1 MLIAARQAVGKAWVV
16 MLRQYELVDKVLAYD
31 PVADEA
37 LINRAYVYATKMHGN
52 QLRHSGDP
60 YFSHP
65 IEVAGILTDLRLDAA
80 TIITGLL
87 HDTIED
93 TEATPEDIA
102 SLFGGEIAGLVDGVT
117 KLSQLEWD
125 SEDAKQAEN
134 FRKFLL
140 AMSNDIRVL
149 LVKLA
154 DRLHNMRTLHHVPKE
169 AKRRRIA
176 QETLDI
182 YAPLAGRM
190 GMHEFREEL
199 EDLSFQVIN
208 VEARQA
214 IEVRL
219 EDFRSESGDVIERIR
234 SQILSLF
241 EGTDL
246 DIEVRG
252 RQKRPYSIWRKMQSR
267 SASLEQL
274 SDIFAFRVLVADE
287 ADCYRA
293 LGVLHRR
300 WPSVPGRFKD
310 YISTPK
316 NNGYRSIHTTIVG
329 PEQKRVEI
337 QIRTQN
343 MHDVAEYGIAAHW
356 IYKNPDAQKSDDA
369 YVDTFGWLRQLVEML
384 EHGSSAEEFLEHSK
398 LQLFSDQVFCFTP
411 KGMLINLPRGATAL
425 DFAYAVHTKVGDT
438 CVGCKING
446 RHLPLRTPLANG
458 DEVEIVRS
466 KAQRPVP
473 IWEGYVVTGKAR
485 SAIRR
490 ALRQEQ
496 LEEFTLLGRQMVR
509 SIFEAA
515 EKDAADGIVERALGS
530 LGYAD
535 LDELFGAVGE
545 GLLSAHEILEH
556 VYPASKKGKPR
567 KKAKVRSV
575 DDADPLNAK
584 PLVRL
589 RGVER
594 GHAIRFAKNTFPL
607 PGDRIVGIITPG
619 EGVIVYPISSPKLE
633 AFDGETD
640 RWVDVAWEV
649 PGADAETFTSRLSI
663 RASNEVGALG
673 SISTLIADYDG
684 NINNMTLAQRDVDFY
699 DMEVDVDV
707 RDLKHA
713 TRIINALKGLSV
725 VNAISR
731 V

>member
-1 MLIAARQAVGKAWVV
+1 

-125 SEDAKQAEN
+125 SEDTKQAEN

-214 IEVRL
+214 IEARL
-219 EDFRSESGDVIERIR
+219 DDFRSESGDVIERIR
-234 SQILSLF
+234 DQILTLF

-246 DIEVRG
+246 EVEVRG
-252 RQKRPYSIWRKMQSR
+252 RQKRPFSIWRKMQSR

-287 ADCYRA
+287 IDCYRA

-337 QIRTQN
+337 QIRTQT

-356 IYKNPDAQKSDDA
+356 IYKNPDFQKSDDA
-369 YVDTFGWLRQLVEML
+369 YIDTFGWLRQLVEML

-425 DFAYAVHTKVGDT
+425 DFAYAVHTEVGDT

-496 LEEFTLLGRQMVR
+496 LEEFSLLGRQMVR

-515 EKDAADGIVERALGS
+515 EKDSADIILERALGA
-530 LGYAD
+530 LGYAE
-535 LDELFGAVGE
+535 LDDLFGAVGE
-545 GLLSAHEILEH
+545 GLLSAHDVFEQ
-556 VYPASKKGKPR
+556 VYPSDKKSKPR
-567 KKAKVRSV
+567 KKVKVRSS
-575 DDADPLNAK
+575 DGDDPLNAK

-589 RGVER
+589 RGAER
-594 GHAIRFAKNTFPL
+594 GHAIRFAENTFPL

-619 EGVIVYPISSPKLE
+619 EGVVVYPISSPKLE

-640 RWVDVAWEV
+640 RWVDVAWET
-649 PGADAETFTSRLSI
+649 PETDAETFTCRMNI

-684 NINNMTLAQRDVDFY
+684 NINNMTLAQRDMDFY

-731 V
+731 I

>member
-1 MLIAARQAVGKAWVV
+1 

-87 HDTIED
+87 HDTVED
-93 TEATPEDIA
+93 TEATAEDIA

-169 AKRRRIA
+169 QKRRRIA

-214 IEVRL
+214 IEARL
-219 EDFRSESGDVIERIR
+219 DTFRSESGDVIESIR
-234 SQILSLF
+234 GHISALF

-246 DIEVRG
+246 EVDVRG

-287 ADCYRA
+287 TDCYRA

-337 QIRTQN
+337 QIRTQD

-356 IYKNPDAQKSDDA
+356 IYKNPEKRTAENTYA
-369 YVDTFGWLRQLVEML
+369 DTFGWLRQLVEML

-425 DFAYAVHTKVGDT
+425 DFAYAVHTEVGDT
-438 CVGCKING
+438 CVGSKING

-473 IWEGYVVTGKAR
+473 IWEAYVVTGKAR

-496 LEEFTLLGRQMVR
+496 LEEFVLLGRQMVR
-509 SIFEAA
+509 SIFEAS
-515 EKDAADGIVERALGS
+515 EKDATDAVIERALGP
-530 LGYAD
+530 LGHET
-535 LDELFGAVGE
+535 LDDLFGAVGE
-545 GLLSAHEILEH
+545 GNLSAHEVLSQ
-556 VYPASKKGKPR
+556 VYPAGKRGKAGKKTKTR
-567 KKAKVRSV
+567 AAEKT
-575 DDADPLNAK
+575 DPLNAK

-589 RGVER
+589 RGGER
-594 GHAIRFAKNTFPL
+594 GHAIRFAENTFPL
-607 PGDRIVGIITPG
+607 PGDRIVGILTPG
-619 EGVIVYPISSPKLE
+619 EGVVVYPISSPMLE
-633 AFDGETD
+633 ALEGETES
-640 RWVDVAWEV
+640 WVDVAWET
-649 PGADAETFTSRLSI
+649 PEAEAGTFVSRFNI

-673 SISTLIADYDG
+673 AISTLIADYDG
-684 NINNMTLAQRDVDFY
+684 NINNMSLAQRDVDFY
-699 DMEVDVDV
+699 DMVVDVDV

-725 VNAISR
+725 VNAIGR